1 MLFFLHRTF
10 HLIPLGIQTDQL
22 LKYTLY
28 IWNIYLGFKR
38 VMERKDDDF
47 AAHPREK
54 RKKDD
59 IVVQS

>member
-28 IWNIYLGFKR
+28 MKYIFKLQEGNGKGR
-38 VMERKDDDF
+38 
-47 AAHPREK
+47 
-54 RKKDD
+54 
-59 IVVQS
+59 